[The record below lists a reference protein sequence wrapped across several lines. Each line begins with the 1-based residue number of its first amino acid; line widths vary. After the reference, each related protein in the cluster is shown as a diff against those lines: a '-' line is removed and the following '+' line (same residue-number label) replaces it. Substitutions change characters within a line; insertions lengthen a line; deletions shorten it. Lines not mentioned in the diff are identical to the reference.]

1 MISYMTE
8 RIKITVR
15 PANIQISFYMN
26 PDKTEYLL
34 YTEGVQVVTNV
45 RRYCFTCTKKKYL
58 LCGQVIFF
66 GFGIHCLFKN
76 MRINLVLNG
85 NFTFPELTTIVGCF
99 LIFCCTL
106 VAFIANNMDPYQTAP
121 NIFFASMFKVIIE

>member
-8 RIKITVR
+8 RIKLTVR

-26 PDKTEYLL
+26 PDKREYLL
-34 YTEGVQVVTNV
+34 YTEWVQVVTNI
-45 RRYCFTCTKKKYL
+45 RHWCFPCTKKK

-76 MRINLVLNG
+76 MSIQSSFNG
-85 NFTFPELTTIVGCF
+85 NFTPFPELTTIVGCF
-99 LIFCCTL
+99 LIFWCTL
-106 VAFIANNMDPYQTAP
+106 VAFIVNNMDPYQTAL
-121 NIFFASMFKVIIE
+121 NILFASMFI